1 MNPVR
6 NKLTGSG
13 WSFKNIKVFIRIIS
27 NRMKISLQ
35 IHRQKILFAG
45 SLLLLLLV
53 LLIPAGITHAEGLLG
68 WVFGAADVAAGWT
81 IGALLTPV
89 VAIVT
94 SLMAILTTFAGTLFD
109 FAISYTIIEYS
120 KELGGPIQE
129 GINVVWV
136 MFRDIAN
143 IVLIGVFVYIAF
155 NVMLNVSNFD
165 APKFAA
171 RVLVIAVLINF
182 SLFFT
187 KVIIDVSNI
196 TAIQF
201 YETLIADSNN
211 KEIAEAFM
219 GKVGISST
227 WANQSFLTDT
237 ISATS
242 QGITKLLAY
251 AIFTSLFLAAVASIF
266 LYAVI
271 LLFSRAL
278 TFIFLMV
285 TSPLAFAAF
294 MVPQM
299 EKHWKTWWSL
309 LLKNA
314 LFAPLLMMMLWATL
328 TITENLNGDGK
339 SLVDAI
345 NGNLGALGGLIN
357 IVIILGLF
365 YASVRISSDL
375 SLMGTDIADKISKK
389 SFGFMAKW
397 GGAGMATQGA
407 LWGYN
412 LTNRGVRNLG
422 RRIPG
427 FNNSQW
433 GQRFDAAL
441 DNMQSHKFGKTELGK
456 KLEKETG
463 LSSTQPVGAYAMNKY
478 KTKVDKDSKERIATA
493 ERKDIL
499 LAQKKLLNKQKVSEK
514 DGTKED
520 SSEQPDKV
528 SPQGG
533 NKRLDDMKQDLEN
546 QLKDSEDAVRGQE
559 MNISMT
565 KSAISNTSDEGTKN
579 KLGEQ
584 VSEQEAEMGREKV
597 KIEEVKKAID
607 KLQSGQI
614 SATSLNGSGSNAAE
628 QELQKISDL
637 LKADNLQNRKYQQ
650 TTLRR
655 ERNRKDLDSEDGK
668 SAEAKKA
675 QKRQKEYKEFKPR
688 LWDRKATK
696 DAKARAAEIY
706 SRKQK
711 SKKSSSESSSD
722 VSREELINK
731 INEAGLMSKGDA
743 ANAIN

>member
-27 NRMKISLQ
+27 NGMKISLQ
-35 IHRQKILFAG
+35 IHRPKILFAG

-397 GGAGMATQGA
+397 GGAGIAGQMALGTASWGLRTVVGRGA
-407 LWGYN
+407 KKVRKW
-412 LTNRGVRNLG
+412 NRGL
-422 RRIPG
+422 PK
-427 FNNSQW
+427 
-433 GQRFDAAL
+433 
-441 DNMQSHKFGKTELGK
+441 M
-456 KLEKETG
+456 
-463 LSSTQPVGAYAMNKY
+463 LSSQ
-478 KTKVDKDSKERIATA
+478 
-493 ERKDIL
+493 
-499 LAQKKLLNKQKVSEK
+499 
-514 DGTKED
+514 
-520 SSEQPDKV
+520 
-528 SPQGG
+528 
-533 NKRLDDMKQDLEN
+533 RLDKA
-546 QLKDSEDAVRGQE
+546 LKKVQKSGMRIGDIKPLKEA
-559 MNISMT
+559 T
-565 KSAISNTSDEGTKN
+565 KSATGVALTATPELKDISGFLQKRIEQEREGRAKKEQKTASKVLDKTVGQMTTGVGGEKEKYGKMQKDQLQMYQNTLN
-579 KLGEQ
+579 KDLSASKTTQKDALRTIQDIEKALSAPDADPALTPGLEAQKTAAKETVAKETAKIEQ
-584 VSEQEAEMGREKV
+584 VRAQIIRAEGEKEAAGRGDNINTALQEIHEAVQAFGDDSIAKREIDAIHSMGSELRKQLMSKQYFDKEAYQVPEKV
-597 KIEEVKKAID
+597 PGYLGKVERFFDPNAEEVHKQA
-607 KLQSGQI
+607 
-614 SATSLNGSGSNAAE
+614 
-628 QELQKISDL
+628 
-637 LKADNLQNRKYQQ
+637 R
-650 TTLRR
+650 
-655 ERNRKDLDSEDGK
+655 
-668 SAEAKKA
+668 
-675 QKRQKEYKEFKPR
+675 
-688 LWDRKATK
+688 K
-696 DAKARAAEIY
+696 DAKFPEHYDRMGGRTKDEAVSNAEIVD
-706 SRKQK
+706 R
-711 SKKSSSESSSD
+711 
-722 VSREELINK
+722 
-731 INEAGLMSKGDA
+731 
-743 ANAIN
+743 AIKDLTKRR